1 MSEASKVPV
10 FDLQNLIDPYPMYKQ
25 LRDEA
30 PVYHVPE
37 LNMYYVTSY
46 ELLRH
51 VIRDTKTYS
60 SQYDDFMACS
70 REAGLANLADDVR
83 EGDWIEIGQ
92 VGAYGSALRTHFNG
106 FYPDTFVELRDSLS
120 GVSEQKR

>member
-60 SQYDDFMACS
+60 SQYDDFMAFS
-70 REAGLANLADDVR
+70 RDAGLANLADGVR
-83 EGDWIEIGQ
+83 EEITNKMREMIPTPPTM
-92 VGAYGSALRTHFNG
+92 LTLDE
-106 FYPDTFVELRDSLS
+106 PDHTKYRS
-120 GVSEQKR
+120 